1 MDLQER
7 MDVMLHQEAC
17 FYKTEDYLAPHFQQQ
32 LSTIS
37 ANPFFLSSSG
47 SHSSSKSSSSTSSIN
62 EIWREKIC
70 EWAYQVI
77 DHFDYSRE
85 VVGVA
90 IHYLDR
96 YLATRSVNKKLF
108 QLAAMTSLFLA
119 IKLYEPGKISMASM
133 IELSRGYF
141 SVDQMIAM
149 EASILRSVYMLA
161 LRTLKLHH
169 TRRRFQEQSPRKRSP
184 NVFAPHILFKYT
196 FSLLSNN
203 QSRRRRHMCGFRIG
217 DSCLWNVRLPKYFF
231 PQFWWNFQLEFSA
244 ASFDLVSTF
253 LASTYHCLTQ
263 SLSFFLINTSQI
275 SFVACSSTQCLLFCK
290 AHDFLVAAKLNC
302 Q

>member
-1 MDLQER
+1 M
-7 MDVMLHQEAC
+7 MLHQEDC

-32 LSTIS
+32 LSAIS
-37 ANPFFLSSSG
+37 ASPFFLSSSG

-96 YLATRSVNKKLF
+96 YLATRTVNKKLF

-149 EASILRSVYMLA
+149 EASILRSVIILA
-161 LRTLKLHH
+161 LRTLKFHRMISRTDGAETKRQRLCTEHNHSTQFLHYGAICSDVDV
-169 TRRRFQEQSPRKRSP
+169 TCAAFEAVMIRGFGMSYLLS
-184 NVFAPHILFKYT
+184 I
-196 FSLLSNN
+196 FSL
-203 QSRRRRHMCGFRIG
+203 HFG
-217 DSCLWNVRLPKYFF
+217 D
-231 PQFWWNFQLEFSA
+231 FQLAFSP
-244 ASFDLVSTF
+244 ASFALVSTF
-253 LASTYHCLTQ
+253 LRA
-263 SLSFFLINTSQI
+263 NTI
-275 SFVACSSTQCLLFCK
+275 F
-290 AHDFLVAAKLNC
+290 
-302 Q
+302 